1 MALYWSDAE
10 LLAIVTLKHPGE
22 VQFQHFMVSAPPAAA
37 VKSHHPSSRD
47 KLLDDY

>member
-22 VQFQHFMVSAPPAAA
+22 VQFQHFMVSAPPLAA
-37 VKSHHPSSRD
+37 VKSQHLQPRQT
-47 KLLDDY
+47 L